1 MEKDA
6 IQLAELDE
14 LTREVHHCECEASD
28 LARAVERNAYALREA
43 AQGDQEQRPPASQQP
58 RERSQRFEY

>member
-28 LARAVERNAYALREA
+28 LARTVERNAYALREA